1 MFHQNFK
8 ETYSRKTVPNFIGTN
23 STPERNLQRLHMIMK
38 IRDMRRT
45 QKIKETP
52 ETKVIF
58 LVRTIPRRCL
68 WTGRLYPQ
76 VWSIA
81 DVVVPSSTWI
91 FNRPI
96 FAAHP
101 SDANIC
107 QVAPVDWCISP
118 GGTSPGHFLK
128 LQWIAVLLLDVNLS
142 VSILEKPFHLQMC
155 DMHMEMQ
162 YTNHINVERFKFCS

>member
-1 MFHQNFK
+1 
-8 ETYSRKTVPNFIGTN
+8 
-23 STPERNLQRLHMIMK
+23 MIMK
-38 IRDMRRT
+38 IRDICVGPKKKLGRP
-45 QKIKETP
+45 QKSKFFSVFLGSC
-52 ETKVIF
+52 KF
-58 LVRTIPRRCL
+58 LVRTIRQRCL
-68 WTGRLYPQ
+68 WTGRRFYPQ

-142 VSILEKPFHLQMC
+142 VSILEKPIHLQMC
-155 DMHMEMQ
+155 DMHVEMQ